1 MKGDTMTATAKL
13 LLASLTALTMY
24 TADTFAQTGPPSLKP
39 GLQLRPAG
47 LQVMAVVPGST
58 AARQGIERGDII
70 VGVNGQAVRSR
81 QDLAL
86 LINAA
91 GPVAKLQ
98 VIDCRSG
105 WQQDVLV
112 YPQGG
117 KIGVSLQP
125 VPFDRPIGA
134 AAPGAIPGK

>member
-1 MKGDTMTATAKL
+1 MTAKL

-24 TADTFAQTGPPSLKP
+24 TADTFAQTAPPGLKPAAP
-39 GLQLRPAG
+39 GLQLRPVG

-70 VGVNGQAVRSR
+70 AGVNGQAVRSR

-91 GPVAKLQ
+91 GPAARLQ
-98 VIDCRSG
+98 VIDCRTG

-125 VPFDRPIGA
+125 VPFDRPIGFP
-134 AAPGAIPGK
+134 APGAVPGK